1 MINPENNCF
10 EEIQHTADWAIR
22 VCASSPEALFEC
34 CASGMYSLLKVKKSN
49 ESPEIQKKIHLQG
62 VDLESL
68 LVSFLSDLLF
78 FYETE
83 RVVFNWM
90 RLRIQNNEL
99 DGELRGF
106 FIESIQE
113 EIKAV
118 TYHQMEIKQNAKGL
132 SVTVVFDV

>member
-1 MINPENNCF
+1 MINPKKNCF

-34 CASGMYSLLKVKKSN
+34 CASGMYSLLKIKKSN
-49 ESPEIQKKIHLQG
+49 NRTEIHKKIHLTG

-68 LVSFLSDLLF
+68 LVSFLFELLF

-83 RVVFNWM
+83 KAVFSKM
-90 RLRIQNNEL
+90 QLRIQNNEL
-99 DGELRGF
+99 DGELSGF
-106 FIESIQE
+106 LIESIQE

-118 TYHQMEIKQNAKGL
+118 TYHQMKIKQIPQGL